1 MSEPFV
7 IEQKQ
12 ADGSYQQ
19 LIPLGYVNR
28 NEFDNSYFVS
38 SQVINQREVSG
49 TISTPGYFI
58 DRWKL
63 VSGTVTL
70 TANGLTL
77 NGTISQ
83 ILPTA
88 IGTSY
93 STSVGMYSGTATV
106 TYDNNNATGTITST
120 GGIIEWVKLEIG
132 ATQTPFVPKGYGI
145 EFAEC
150 QRYFQRFPVGYPV
163 YGKINTNGQY
173 MPYLTLNPPMRIAPT
188 SSAFISAS
196 ISVKDVSL
204 TANCSS
210 SLKREPSYVA
220 DYTEFAYASY
230 KDNPTFGTLLSEVSY
245 SADL

>member
-19 LIPLGYVNR
+19 LIPLGYINR
-28 NEFDNSYFVS
+28 NEFDNGDFK
-38 SQVINQREVSG
+38 INQRGVSG

-70 TANGLTL
+70 TANGLAL

-88 IGTSY
+88 IGAYY
-93 STSVGMYSGTATV
+93 SASIGMYSGTATV
-106 TYDNNNATGTITST
+106 TYDNDTATGTITSS
-120 GGIIEWVKLEIG
+120 GGTIKWVKLEIG
-132 ATQTPFVPKGYGI
+132 EVPTPYVPKGYGA
-145 EFAEC
+145 ELAEC
-150 QRYFQRFPVGYPV
+150 QRYFIPRVGFRAAGIVNGSTFSTIIYTPATMRTEPTITVKTTDNVVFNGTFKALTGGVSSVGIKSNGV
-163 YGKINTNGQY
+163 YADFS
-173 MPYLTLNPPMRIAPT
+173 IAASGVSNQPGI
-188 SSAFISAS
+188 AFAL
-196 ISVKDVSL
+196 SVDL
-204 TANCSS
+204 
-210 SLKREPSYVA
+210 
-220 DYTEFAYASY
+220 
-230 KDNPTFGTLLSEVSY
+230 

>member
-19 LIPLGYVNR
+19 LIPLGYINR
-28 NEFDNSYFVS
+28 NEFDNGDFK
-38 SQVINQREVSG
+38 INQRGVSG

-70 TANGLTL
+70 TANGLAL

-93 STSVGMYSGTATV
+93 ATSVGVYSGTATV
-106 TYDNNNATGTITST
+106 TYNNNTATGTITSS
-120 GGIIEWVKLEIG
+120 GGVIKWVKLEIG
-132 ATQTPFVPKGYGI
+132 EVVTPFVPKKYG
-145 EFAEC
+145 EEMSEC
-150 QRYFQRFPVGYPV
+150 LRYYSKSVFSLQKATAYTCGITFPV
-163 YGKINTNGQY
+163 
-173 MPYLTLNPPMRIAPT
+173 PMRISPTVALQFYAADVAPVI
-188 SSAFISAS
+188 SSQSAS
-196 ISVKDVSL
+196 GLVL
-204 TANCSS
+204 TQSS
-210 SLKREPSYVA
+210 GTYSSGLVVA
-220 DYTEFAYASY
+220 
-230 KDNPTFGTLLSEVSY
+230 

>member
-12 ADGSYQQ
+12 ADNSYKQ
-19 LIPLGYVNR
+19 LIPLGYINR
-28 NEFDNSYFVS
+28 NEFDNGYFIS
-38 SQVINQREVSG
+38 SQVINQRGVSG

-70 TANGLTL
+70 TDNGLTL
-77 NGTISQ
+77 NGSIAQ

-106 TYDNNNATGTITST
+106 TYNNNTATGTITSS
-120 GGIIEWVKLEIG
+120 GGVIKWVKLEIG
-132 ATQTPFVPKGYGI
+132 EVVTPFVPKTHGEEMSECLRYYSKSAFSLQKTTASTCGI
-145 EFAEC
+145 T
-150 QRYFQRFPVGYPV
+150 FPV
-163 YGKINTNGQY
+163 
-173 MPYLTLNPPMRIAPT
+173 PMRISPTVTLQLAGADVAPVI
-188 SSAFISAS
+188 SSQDVFGLVLTQSSGTFS
-196 ISVKDVSL
+196 IGRV
-204 TANCSS
+204 
-210 SLKREPSYVA
+210 VA
-220 DYTEFAYASY
+220 
-230 KDNPTFGTLLSEVSY
+230 